1 MFSAKSSLRSRRPFA
16 KTLKLVVWAFSLNFL
31 HDSTLFVIDIHQNV
45 PISLILTPFDHF
57 QIRLTFAV
65 TPNLILEP
73 CHIFICDISYFITFH
88 TMRSFP
94 TRLSTF
100 WWQWVRMW
108 TEKVKM
114 GARLSDVLFRLV
126 FIIIIINYHQYC
138 YYHHQYNFSKE
149 GHTCVVKILLDKGAS
164 LTDKVIE
171 LSKNVGNDIHLSWFF
186 YWPSFFYLSVL
197 IDWLIELAS
206 LTRCHS

>member
-73 CHIFICDISYFITFH
+73 CLILIFIFILISIRAQIHCIKIKAVLKAHRSVSTWLWRAGLTVEMLEFFVQWKPEHGFCSDMVGILTFH
-88 TMRSFP
+88 VSF
-94 TRLSTF
+94 
-100 WWQWVRMW
+100 
-108 TEKVKM
+108 
-114 GARLSDVLFRLV
+114 
-126 FIIIIINYHQYC
+126 
-138 YYHHQYNFSKE
+138 
-149 GHTCVVKILLDKGAS
+149 
-164 LTDKVIE
+164 
-171 LSKNVGNDIHLSWFF
+171 
-186 YWPSFFYLSVL
+186 
-197 IDWLIELAS
+197 
-206 LTRCHS
+206 